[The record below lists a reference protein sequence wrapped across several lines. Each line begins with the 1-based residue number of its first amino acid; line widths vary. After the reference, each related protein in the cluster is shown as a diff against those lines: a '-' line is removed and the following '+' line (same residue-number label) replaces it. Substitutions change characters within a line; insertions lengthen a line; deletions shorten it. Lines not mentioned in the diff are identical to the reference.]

1 LLVAIH
7 DLELGE
13 EFWPCSTLPS
23 RPPAADAPLAGLSPA
38 RPRGVAL
45 LVAKDAAKTHPVH
58 RRNEPMLTRQHP
70 RRQAV
75 AAVEFAFLAPV
86 LLILLAGV
94 WQIGRIIQVAQIL
107 DNAAREGA
115 RLASQSEIIA
125 PVGGFTLIQT
135 STGIPNVQDT
145 IREYLYNAGVVNAT
159 TKNDVTVQ
167 FQFLTGD
174 TTRTD
179 PYQGNQG
186 DRFQIT
192 VTLPVQDIN
201 WTPFDMT
208 GTNLT
213 TTVVWAVLVD
223 SPFTVNTTVPGW
235 SP

>member
-1 LLVAIH
+1 MLIRH
-7 DLELGE
+7 
-13 EFWPCSTLPS
+13 S
-23 RPPAADAPLAGLSPA
+23 R
-38 RPRGVAL
+38 R
-45 LVAKDAAKTHPVH
+45 
-58 RRNEPMLTRQHP
+58 P

-86 LLILLAGV
+86 LLALLAGV
-94 WQIGRIIQVAQIL
+94 WQVGRIIQVAQIL

-115 RLASQSEIIA
+115 RLAAQSQIIA
-125 PVGGFTLIQT
+125 PVGGFTNIHT

-145 IREYLYNAGVVNAT
+145 IREYLANAGVVDAT
-159 TKNDVTVQ
+159 TKNDVTVT
-167 FQFLTGD
+167 FAFLSGD

-186 DRFQIT
+186 DTFQIT
-192 VTLPVQDIN
+192 VTLPAQDIN
-201 WTPFDMT
+201 WTPFSMT

-213 TTVVWAVLVD
+213 TSVTWAILVD